1 MKLNKLVLKFVSI
14 SFSILVMLLVV
25 IGLIKLGSFC
35 YDFGYRVFTEGPVEE
50 KPGTDV
56 TVDVTGDL
64 SEYQIGKLLKKE
76 GLIRDANLFY
86 VQLRMSAYHGKLKTG
101 TYTLNTS
108 MTAKDMMVVMAAES
122 EESTESTE
130 STEQRTD
137 LDSSDGTSSDDTG
150 ADDAGEEGQQKLDPY
165 HTEQAQ
171 RDQQHHHGRDAGTR
185 AAHGTGKAVQNAE
198 QEVERTEPPHGQLA
212 VGDHG
217 LVGGEQVQ
225 NGVLSGQ

>member
-56 TVDVTGDL
+56 TVDVTGNL

-130 STEQRTD
+130 STEQEKD
-137 LDSSDGTSSDDTG
+137 SESSSDEME
-150 ADDAGEEGQQKLDPY
+150 ADDDGEEGQNTDEN
-165 HTEQAQ
+165 EQA
-171 RDQQHHHGRDAGTR
+171 G
-185 AAHGTGKAVQNAE
+185 AVE
-198 QEVERTEPPHGQLA
+198 
-212 VGDHG
+212 
-217 LVGGEQVQ
+217 
-225 NGVLSGQ
+225 

>member
-50 KPGTDV
+50 EPGTDV

-108 MTAKDMMVVMAAES
+108 MTAKDMMAVMAAES

-130 STEQRTD
+130 QEKDSES
-137 LDSSDGTSSDDTG
+137 SSDEME
-150 ADDAGEEGQQKLDPY
+150 ADDDGEEGQNTDEN
-165 HTEQAQ
+165 EQA
-171 RDQQHHHGRDAGTR
+171 G
-185 AAHGTGKAVQNAE
+185 AVE
-198 QEVERTEPPHGQLA
+198 
-212 VGDHG
+212 
-217 LVGGEQVQ
+217 
-225 NGVLSGQ
+225 

>member
-35 YDFGYRVFTEGPVEE
+35 YDFG
-50 KPGTDV
+50 TDV
-56 TVDVTGDL
+56 SVDVTDDL

-86 VQLRMSAYHGKLKTG
+86 VQLRMSAYHGKLKAG

-108 MTAKDMMVVMAAES
+108 MTAKDMMAVMAAEA

-130 STEQRTD
+130 NTEYETD
-137 LDSSDGTSSDDTG
+137 SGSAGQSSSDGTKTDG
-150 ADDAGEEGQQKLDPY
+150 AGEENQNTDEN
-165 HTEQAQ
+165 EQAGA
-171 RDQQHHHGRDAGTR
+171 D
-185 AAHGTGKAVQNAE
+185 E
-198 QEVERTEPPHGQLA
+198 
-212 VGDHG
+212 
-217 LVGGEQVQ
+217 
-225 NGVLSGQ
+225 

>member
-130 STEQRTD
+130 QGKDSES
-137 LDSSDGTSSDDTG
+137 SSDEME
-150 ADDAGEEGQQKLDPY
+150 ADDAGEEGQNTDEN
-165 HTEQAQ
+165 EQA
-171 RDQQHHHGRDAGTR
+171 G
-185 AAHGTGKAVQNAE
+185 AVE
-198 QEVERTEPPHGQLA
+198 
-212 VGDHG
+212 
-217 LVGGEQVQ
+217 
-225 NGVLSGQ
+225 

>member
-50 KPGTDV
+50 EPGTDV
-56 TVDVTGDL
+56 SVDVTDDL

-86 VQLRMSAYHGKLKTG
+86 VQLRMSAYHGKLKAG

-108 MTAKDMMVVMAAES
+108 MTAEA

-130 STEQRTD
+130 NTENTENTEYETD
-137 LDSSDGTSSDDTG
+137 SGSAGQSSSDGTKTDG
-150 ADDAGEEGQQKLDPY
+150 AGEENQNTDEN
-165 HTEQAQ
+165 EQAGA
-171 RDQQHHHGRDAGTR
+171 D
-185 AAHGTGKAVQNAE
+185 E
-198 QEVERTEPPHGQLA
+198 
-212 VGDHG
+212 
-217 LVGGEQVQ
+217 
-225 NGVLSGQ
+225 

>member
-50 KPGTDV
+50 EPGTDV
-56 TVDVTGDL
+56 NVEVTGDL
-64 SEYQIGKLLKKE
+64 SEYQIGKLLKKD

-108 MTAKDMMVVMAAES
+108 MTSKDMMAVMAAES
-122 EESTESTE
+122 EESTESAE
-130 STEQRTD
+130 STEQEKD
-137 LDSSDGTSSDDTG
+137 SESSSDETETS
-150 ADDAGEEGQQKLDPY
+150 DAGAEGQNTDEN
-165 HTEQAQ
+165 EQA
-171 RDQQHHHGRDAGTR
+171 G
-185 AAHGTGKAVQNAE
+185 AVE
-198 QEVERTEPPHGQLA
+198 
-212 VGDHG
+212 
-217 LVGGEQVQ
+217 
-225 NGVLSGQ
+225 

>member
-1 MKLNKLVLKFVSI
+1 MKLNKLVFKFVSI

-50 KPGTDV
+50 EPGTDV

-130 STEQRTD
+130 STEQEKD
-137 LDSSDGTSSDDTG
+137 SESSSDEME
-150 ADDAGEEGQQKLDPY
+150 ADDDGEEGQNTDEN
-165 HTEQAQ
+165 EQA
-171 RDQQHHHGRDAGTR
+171 G
-185 AAHGTGKAVQNAE
+185 AVE
-198 QEVERTEPPHGQLA
+198 
-212 VGDHG
+212 
-217 LVGGEQVQ
+217 
-225 NGVLSGQ
+225 

>member
-35 YDFGYRVFTEGPVEE
+35 YDFGYRVFTEGPMEE

-108 MTAKDMMVVMAAES
+108 MTAKDMMVVMAAEA

-130 STEQRTD
+130 NTENTENTEYETD
-137 LDSSDGTSSDDTG
+137 SGSAGQSSSDGTKTDG
-150 ADDAGEEGQQKLDPY
+150 AGEENQNTDEN
-165 HTEQAQ
+165 EQAGA
-171 RDQQHHHGRDAGTR
+171 D
-185 AAHGTGKAVQNAE
+185 E
-198 QEVERTEPPHGQLA
+198 
-212 VGDHG
+212 
-217 LVGGEQVQ
+217 
-225 NGVLSGQ
+225 

>member
-130 STEQRTD
+130 QRTD

-150 ADDAGEEGQQKLDPY
+150 ADDAGEEGQNTDEN
-165 HTEQAQ
+165 EQAGA
-171 RDQQHHHGRDAGTR
+171 D
-185 AAHGTGKAVQNAE
+185 E
-198 QEVERTEPPHGQLA
+198 
-212 VGDHG
+212 
-217 LVGGEQVQ
+217 
-225 NGVLSGQ
+225 

>member
-108 MTAKDMMVVMAAES
+108 MTAKDMMVLWRQNLRRVLKAQRAQNMEQIWIHR
-122 EESTESTE
+122 TEHLRMIPGRIMPEKKTRIQMKMNRQ
-130 STEQRTD
+130 EQ
-137 LDSSDGTSSDDTG
+137 SSDS
-150 ADDAGEEGQQKLDPY
+150 
-165 HTEQAQ
+165 
-171 RDQQHHHGRDAGTR
+171 R
-185 AAHGTGKAVQNAE
+185 
-198 QEVERTEPPHGQLA
+198 
-212 VGDHG
+212 
-217 LVGGEQVQ
+217 
-225 NGVLSGQ
+225 

>member
-50 KPGTDV
+50 EPGTDV
-56 TVDVTGDL
+56 SVDVTDDL

-86 VQLRMSAYHGKLKTG
+86 VQLRKLKAG

-108 MTAKDMMVVMAAES
+108 MTAKDMMAVMAAEA

-130 STEQRTD
+130 NTENTEYETD
-137 LDSSDGTSSDDTG
+137 SGSAGQSSSDGTKTDG
-150 ADDAGEEGQQKLDPY
+150 AGEENQNTDEN
-165 HTEQAQ
+165 EQAGA
-171 RDQQHHHGRDAGTR
+171 D
-185 AAHGTGKAVQNAE
+185 E
-198 QEVERTEPPHGQLA
+198 
-212 VGDHG
+212 
-217 LVGGEQVQ
+217 
-225 NGVLSGQ
+225 

>member
-50 KPGTDV
+50 EPGTDV
-56 TVDVTGDL
+56 TVDVTGNL
-64 SEYQIGKLLKKE
+64 SEYQIGNLLKKE

-130 STEQRTD
+130 STEQEKD
-137 LDSSDGTSSDDTG
+137 SESSSDEME
-150 ADDAGEEGQQKLDPY
+150 ADDDGEEGQNTDEN
-165 HTEQAQ
+165 EQA
-171 RDQQHHHGRDAGTR
+171 G
-185 AAHGTGKAVQNAE
+185 AVE
-198 QEVERTEPPHGQLA
+198 
-212 VGDHG
+212 
-217 LVGGEQVQ
+217 
-225 NGVLSGQ
+225 

>member
-1 MKLNKLVLKFVSI
+1 M
-14 SFSILVMLLVV
+14 
-25 IGLIKLGSFC
+25 
-35 YDFGYRVFTEGPVEE
+35 FTEGPVEE

-56 TVDVTGDL
+56 TVDVTGDQ

-150 ADDAGEEGQQKLDPY
+150 ADNAGEENQNTDEN
-165 HTEQAQ
+165 EQA
-171 RDQQHHHGRDAGTR
+171 G
-185 AAHGTGKAVQNAE
+185 AVE
-198 QEVERTEPPHGQLA
+198 
-212 VGDHG
+212 
-217 LVGGEQVQ
+217 
-225 NGVLSGQ
+225 

>member
-50 KPGTDV
+50 EPGTDV

-130 STEQRTD
+130 QEKDSES
-137 LDSSDGTSSDDTG
+137 SSDEME
-150 ADDAGEEGQQKLDPY
+150 ADDDGEEGQNTDEN
-165 HTEQAQ
+165 EQA
-171 RDQQHHHGRDAGTR
+171 G
-185 AAHGTGKAVQNAE
+185 AVE
-198 QEVERTEPPHGQLA
+198 
-212 VGDHG
+212 
-217 LVGGEQVQ
+217 
-225 NGVLSGQ
+225 

>member
-50 KPGTDV
+50 EPGTDV

-108 MTAKDMMVVMAAES
+108 MTAKDMMAVMAAEF

-130 STEQRTD
+130 QGKDSES
-137 LDSSDGTSSDDTG
+137 SSDEME
-150 ADDAGEEGQQKLDPY
+150 ADDAGEEGQNTDEN
-165 HTEQAQ
+165 EQA
-171 RDQQHHHGRDAGTR
+171 G
-185 AAHGTGKAVQNAE
+185 AVE
-198 QEVERTEPPHGQLA
+198 
-212 VGDHG
+212 
-217 LVGGEQVQ
+217 
-225 NGVLSGQ
+225 

>member
-122 EESTESTE
+122 EESTE
-130 STEQRTD
+130 RTD

-150 ADDAGEEGQQKLDPY
+150 ADNAGEENQNTDEN
-165 HTEQAQ
+165 EQA
-171 RDQQHHHGRDAGTR
+171 G
-185 AAHGTGKAVQNAE
+185 AVE
-198 QEVERTEPPHGQLA
+198 
-212 VGDHG
+212 
-217 LVGGEQVQ
+217 
-225 NGVLSGQ
+225 

>member
-50 KPGTDV
+50 KPGT
-56 TVDVTGDL
+56 DVTGDL

-130 STEQRTD
+130 QRTD

-150 ADDAGEEGQQKLDPY
+150 ADDAGEEGQNTDEN
-165 HTEQAQ
+165 EQA
-171 RDQQHHHGRDAGTR
+171 G
-185 AAHGTGKAVQNAE
+185 AVE
-198 QEVERTEPPHGQLA
+198 
-212 VGDHG
+212 
-217 LVGGEQVQ
+217 
-225 NGVLSGQ
+225 